1 MESLQCCTL
10 LCLDPFLKHNDFQV
24 YSCWCLYQQSTH
36 FVHCWVVFHSKDW
49 GQEEKG
55 TTEGE
60 MVGWQ
65 HRLDGQGFG
74 WTPGVGDG
82 QGGLVCCSSWGGKES
97 DALERLTWTE
107 LNCALLIGLSVDR
120 WPGSQSSVESSC
132 MKWLWPA
139 VRDFST

>member
-10 LCLDPFLKHNDFQV
+10 LCLDPFLQHNDFQM

-60 MVGWQ
+60 MVGWH
-65 HRLDGQGFG
+65 HRLDGHGFG

-82 QGGLVCCSSWGGKES
+82 QGGLACCGSWGGKEL
-97 DALERLTWTE
+97 DATEWLTWTE